1 MTEIGIWIST
11 DTVVYVQ
18 GLHDVVSKSYD
29 NGATITAALADAD
42 GTAVTGATAIN
53 VAYVAASDGDYAGE
67 VQNTVTL
74 VEDAW
79 YTITLTIAGTSYTTT
94 MKLRRQAKYK
104 EA

>member
-1 MTEIGIWIST
+1 MSDIGIWIST
-11 DTVVYVQ
+11 DTVIYVQ
-18 GLHDVVSKSYD
+18 GLHDVVTEDYD
-29 NGATITAALADAD
+29 NGATITAAVADAD
-42 GTAVTGATAIN
+42 GAGVTGATAIN

-74 VEDAW
+74 VDGAW

-94 MKLRRQAKYK
+94 LKLRRQAKYK